1 MSLVALSSKPSQ
13 EGASRFC
20 GSFWTF
26 IVHHSVSQ
34 FIVKVLNIHFI
45 IQSATLCVSQML
57 IPSTRCPYSIKTQ
70 GLLLFLHF
78 LLFGQCSAVPLF
90 NTDKNSEDI
99 IQKSTLTA
107 LVCQGCCS
115 EVTYVGWHKW
125 HIYIFLWPRCQQHW
139 FALRLLSF
147 ASMGLA
153 SWCLVS
159 ITLSLQCSGCTSFGH
174 LQLTVLQVSEGCWVS
189 TESGFTLPIPMQAG
203 LSSNSFILWY
213 SSPQIW
219 LPVDQKTKSKFK
231 GFLSFLSISVSI
243 WIPKRRNHTFYVKKE
258 DRHSNKKL

>member
-34 FIVKVLNIHFI
+34 FIGKVLNIHFI

-125 HIYIFLWPRCQQHW
+125 HIYIYFYDLGVSSIGLLWDFSPLLPWAWLLGAWFPLPYHCSVQVAHHLGTCNLQSYRC
-139 FALRLLSF
+139 L
-147 ASMGLA
+147 
-153 SWCLVS
+153 
-159 ITLSLQCSGCTSFGH
+159 
-174 LQLTVLQVSEGCWVS
+174 
-189 TESGFTLPIPMQAG
+189 
-203 LSSNSFILWY
+203 
-213 SSPQIW
+213 
-219 LPVDQKTKSKFK
+219 K
-231 GFLSFLSISVSI
+231 GA
-243 WIPKRRNHTFYVKKE
+243 E
-258 DRHSNKKL
+258 